1 MNAELELTLPTHTFT
16 GLERMRYET
25 PDGGITL
32 TGYIV
37 RRLHKTALLD
47 GISAHTAEQPALALL
62 QFGIYVLAAATSWG
76 PALYQPDFGRPGAVV
91 SEADPDTGV
100 VVTVQFVSS
109 SPHYTFHFEARLPDG
124 SLIEGRE
131 SITGTTVGLSGL
143 GMPAPSTF
151 TYSSPDGYEASAV
164 GTINSELA
172 PRLFQ
177 SWQIRGYGSLQ
188 LSDNRGSSG
197 RADLNRAGLI
207 AVEAT
212 TPDGKHLHSRYQLR

>member
-1 MNAELELTLPTHTFT
+1 MNAELELTLPTRTFT

-25 PDGGITL
+25 PSGGITL

-37 RRLHKTALLD
+37 RRLHKTALLE
-47 GISAHTAEQPALALL
+47 GITANGKQQPALALL
-62 QFGIYVLAAATSWG
+62 QFGIYALAAATSWG

-91 SEADPDTGV
+91 SEADPDTGAL
-100 VVTVQFVSS
+100 VTAQFISS
-109 SPHYTFHFEARLPDG
+109 SPHYTFHFEVRLPDG
-124 SLIEGRE
+124 GLIEGRE

-188 LSDNRGSSG
+188 LGDNQGSTG
-197 RADLNRAGLI
+197 RADLNRSGLI

-212 TPDGKHLHSRYQLR
+212 TPDGTRLRSRYQMR